1 MILNKLLSKN
11 TKLRI
16 RTLLFYILYIISKFI
31 SNKHIDLKLI
41 KLLIKF
47 KNQKKNIIKKILDKN
62 KDMPEFA
69 IYNEILERIEIFG
82 DDYKDSRIDFD
93 KNHYDKMINLIKN
106 LTIQFP
112 KEPNLFDR
120 LSRTYIAKGDKIN
133 AKKTYNHA
141 LKLQREKLNYNHQP
155 GLIVFISMPRSGTGF
170 VSNAI
175 LNGMKLNDLRNEY
188 KFSDAW
194 FPEKA
199 IFPFDAHLSSPYFL
213 PMKNGFVSGHA
224 PASFENLS
232 FLDHLT
238 DKTVVNFRDPRQ
250 SLISWVHY
258 MKYLQYTGNYSAI
271 FEYKIDDNYFMRSF
285 EYQID
290 WQIDNFF
297 LETNINWIKNWLEVK
312 NNNYFDGEIL
322 YLNYELLVDNMDNYF
337 SKILNFYNL
346 DTSIFTM
353 PKKPNFK
360 NKSHLRKGDKNEWK
374 QVLTNEQISK
384 INNYIPESWFK
395 EYKWDKYV

>member
-1 MILNKLLSKN
+1 MKRILKRNEN
-11 TKLRI
+11 
-16 RTLLFYILYIISKFI
+16 
-31 SNKHIDLKLI
+31 N
-41 KLLIKF
+41 
-47 KNQKKNIIKKILDKN
+47 
-62 KDMPEFA
+62 PEFA

-82 DDYKDSRIDFD
+82 AGYKDSRIDFEQ
-93 KNHYDKMINLIKN
+93 NNYDHLISFIKK
-106 LTIQFP
+106 LTIKFP
-112 KEPNLFDR
+112 KEPDLFDR

-133 AKKTYNHA
+133 AKINYNHS
-141 LKLQREKLNYNHQP
+141 LKLQRKILNNNNET
-155 GLIVFISMPRSGTGF
+155 GLIVFVSMPRSGTGF

-188 KFSDAW
+188 KFSDSW
-194 FPEKA
+194 FPNKA
-199 IFPFDAHLSSPYFL
+199 IFPFNNHLSSPYFI

-258 MKYLQYTGNYSAI
+258 MKYLQFTGNYAAI
-271 FEYKIDDNYFMRSF
+271 FEYKIDDNYFTRSF

-312 NNNYFDGEIL
+312 NNNYFNGEIL

-346 DTSIFTM
+346 DKSTFKM

-374 QVLTNEQISK
+374 QVLTKEQISK
-384 INNYIPESWFK
+384 VNDCIPDSWFK
-395 EYKWDKYV
+395 EYKWDKHV

>member
-1 MILNKLLSKN
+1 M
-11 TKLRI
+11 RI
-16 RTLLFYILYIISKFI
+16 FKKPIIIFLYLILYFLIFFLKFYFLD
-31 SNKHIDLKLI
+31 KFFLKI
-41 KLLIKF
+41 LIKF
-47 KNQKKNIIKKILDKN
+47 KNKKKHIIKRILKRNNDN
-62 KDMPEFA
+62 PEFA

-82 DDYKDSRIDFD
+82 KNYKDSRIDFD
-93 KNHYDKMINLIKN
+93 QNNYDHLIRFIKK
-106 LTIQFP
+106 LTIKFP
-112 KEPNLFDR
+112 KEPELFDR

-133 AKKTYNHA
+133 SQINYNHS
-141 LKLQREKLNYNHQP
+141 LKLQREILNNNNKT

-194 FPEKA
+194 FPDKA
-199 IFPFDAHLSSPYFL
+199 IFPFNAHLSSPYFI

-232 FLDHLT
+232 FLDHIT

-258 MKYLQYTGNYSAI
+258 MKYLQYTGNYAAI
-271 FEYKIDDNYFMRSF
+271 LEYKIDDNYFTRSF
-285 EYQID
+285 EYQLD

-312 NNNYFDGEIL
+312 NNNYFNGEIL

-346 DTSIFTM
+346 DPSIFTM